1 MAYRIRVTGMVQGV
15 GYRAY
20 VKMMAQRLGVK
31 GQVRN
36 LDDGSVE
43 IIAVA
48 DEVRLKRFVR
58 ALDVKAETPFEP
70 HVESISVE
78 ECEPEGEFT
87 TFSVDYG
94 YEMSIAEREMLERS
108 EIGILA
114 FSWMGKFLAGKID
127 HLGDKIDHLGE
138 KMDKGFAEL
147 KEEIQATRE
156 EVRLTREEVKLTRE
170 ELGEKLDESIRRTE
184 EFHTE
189 TAKRFDYLDA
199 KYGEFSATLGQLVDK
214 MGAMEQDIKEIK
226 DGFLKLVEHI
236 TKRI

>member
-94 YEMSIAEREMLERS
+94 YEMTIAEREMLERS

-127 HLGDKIDHLGE
+127 HLGE

-147 KEEIQATRE
+147 KEEIWATREELKDEIRATRE
-156 EVRLTREEVKLTRE
+156 EVRLTREE
-170 ELGEKLDESIRRTE
+170 LGGKLDESIRRTE
-184 EFHTE
+184 KFHSE
-189 TAKRFDYLDA
+189 TVTRFDYLDA
-199 KYGEFSATLGQLVDK
+199 KYGEF
-214 MGAMEQDIKEIK
+214 GARMSELERDIKEMK
-226 DGFLKLVEHI
+226 DIMKEMKDAFIRLVNHV
-236 TKRI
+236 TGK

>member
-1 MAYRIRVTGMVQGV
+1 MT
-15 GYRAY
+15 
-20 VKMMAQRLGVK
+20 
-31 GQVRN
+31 
-36 LDDGSVE
+36 
-43 IIAVA
+43 
-48 DEVRLKRFVR
+48 
-58 ALDVKAETPFEP
+58 
-70 HVESISVE
+70 
-78 ECEPEGEFT
+78 
-87 TFSVDYG
+87 
-94 YEMSIAEREMLERS
+94 IAEREMLERS

-127 HLGDKIDHLGE
+127 HLGE

-147 KEEIQATRE
+147 KEEIRATREELSEKMDKGFGELKEEVRATRE
-156 EVRLTREEVKLTRE
+156 EVRLTREELKDEIRATRE
-170 ELGEKLDESIRRTE
+170 ELGEKLDTSIRRTE